1 MAEQAETPT
10 PAESLKRMLISF
22 LLVLAVAYLAIVALM
37 FFLQDR
43 LLFFPAAEILRTPAD
58 AGWAYDDLQ
67 LKVGEETTNA
77 WYVPAEGTR
86 RGYLL
91 FSHGNA
97 GNIGD
102 RLDSISIFRRLGLD
116 VVIYD
121 FGGYGR
127 STGTPSESRCY
138 DDIRSVWRYLIED
151 RGASAEEIVLFGR
164 SLGAG
169 PTCQLATE
177 VSPGAVILE
186 SPFRSVPEMA
196 HGLYPWLPVRLLA
209 RTRLDN
215 EAKIANIE
223 APLLV
228 IHSVDDDIIPFA
240 HGERLFELANEPK
253 RFLEIHGDHNSGF
266 LDSGALYVDGLREFL
281 VEVLPDPLVD
291 SPS

>member
-1 MAEQAETPT
+1 
-10 PAESLKRMLISF
+10 MLISF
-22 LLVLAVAYLAIVALM
+22 LLVFAVGYLILVALM
-37 FFLQDR
+37 YFLQDR
-43 LLFFPAAEILRTPAD
+43 LLFFPATEILQTPAD
-58 AGWAYDDLQ
+58 MGWAYDDLQ

-77 WYVPAEGTR
+77 WYVPAEGKR
-86 RGYLL
+86 RGILL

-102 RLDSISIFRRLGLD
+102 RLESISIFRRLGLD

-138 DDIRSVWRYLIED
+138 DDIRGVWRYLIEE
-151 RGASAEEIVLFGR
+151 RGAASEEIVLFGR

-169 PTCQLATE
+169 ATCQLATE
-177 VSPGAVILE
+177 VAPAAVILE

-215 EAKIANIE
+215 EAKIAHIE

-240 HGERLFELANEPK
+240 HGERLFEVANEPK

-266 LDSGALYVDGLREFL
+266 VDSGDVYVDGLSEFL
-281 VEVLPDPLVD
+281 IEVLPNPL
-291 SPS
+291 

>member
-58 AGWAYDDLQ
+58 AGWTYDDLQ

-102 RLDSISIFRRLGLD
+102 RLDSIAIFRRLGLD

-127 STGTPSESRCY
+127 SSGKPSESRCY

-151 RGASAEEIVLFGR
+151 RGAAAEEIVLFGR

-177 VSPGAVILE
+177 VSPAAVILE

-281 VEVLPDPLVD
+281 IEVLPNAG
-291 SPS
+291 

>member
-10 PAESLKRMLISF
+10 PAESPKRMLISF
-22 LLVLAVAYLAIVALM
+22 LMVLAVAYLAVVALV

-43 LLFFPAAEILRTPAD
+43 LLFFPATEILQTPAD
-58 AGWAYDDLQ
+58 AGWTYEDLQ

-102 RLDSISIFRRLGLD
+102 RLDSIAIFRRLGLD

-127 STGTPSESRCY
+127 SSGKPSESRCY

-151 RGASAEEIVLFGR
+151 RGAAAEEIVLFGR

-186 SPFRSVPEMA
+186 SAFRSVPEMA
-196 HGLYPWLPVRLLA
+196 RGLYPWLPVRLLA

-281 VEVLPDPLVD
+281 VDVLP
-291 SPS
+291 SRG